1 MAASTDYVNFPDGS
15 LWSYSLDGDSYTALG
30 VLNGDTTAIWGYD
43 KNEVEFHDGQ
53 KMLSYRN
60 QTMAATLNL
69 ADLNPT
75 AIAALSGGML
85 SKDDTAAS
93 PFSDAPD
100 QVIAVGWSDMK
111 PINLQPTTLAA
122 GAAVICSVVPTLTSV
137 TGSIAGACAAGVDY
151 YLITDDNSFCGFSIL
166 LDEAGAAGLDP
177 AETVTISFDE
187 VTPLASTTLSA
198 GTPSYVPTTL
208 ALRGYSAD
216 QGKTIDVAAVNVDTG
231 TYNFGF
237 KGTASD
243 GTDEMALAFTGVLD
257 SSLTDGAQ
265 LFTFTETL

>member
-15 LWSYSLDGDSYTALG
+15 LWSYSLDGVSYTALG
-30 VLNGDTTAIWGYD
+30 VLNGDTVATWNYD

-53 KMLSYRN
+53 KKISYRN
-60 QTMAATLNL
+60 QTMSAALTL

-75 AIAALSGGML
+75 AISALSGGML
-85 SKDDTAAS
+85 SKTDTAGVL
-93 PFSDAPD
+93 FSDAPD
-100 QVIAVGWSDMK
+100 QVIAADWTNMK
-111 PINLQPTTLAA
+111 PINFQPTTA
-122 GAAVICSVVPTLTSV
+122 GAVAVICSIEPTMTSV
-137 TGSIAGACAAGVDY
+137 TGASAGALALGVDY
-151 YLITDDNSFCGFSIL
+151 YIITDDNSFCGFSII
-166 LDEAGAAGLDP
+166 LDTDGAAGLVTT
-177 AETVTISFDE
+177 EIVTINYDE
-187 VTPLASTTLSA
+187 VTPLASVALSA

-216 QGKTIDVAAVNVDTG
+216 QGKTIDIAAVNVDTG

-257 SSLTDGAQ
+257 SSLTDGEQ
-265 LFTFTETL
+265 LFTFTETV

>member
-1 MAASTDYVNFPDGS
+1 MAASTDYVNVPDGS

-30 VLNGDTTAIWGYD
+30 VLNGDTTAIWNYD

-60 QTMAATLNL
+60 QTMSATLNL
-69 ADLNPT
+69 AGLNPT
-75 AIAALSGGML
+75 AVAALSGGML
-85 SKDDTAAS
+85 SKDDTAGS
-93 PFSDAPD
+93 PFVDSPD
-100 QVIAVGWSDMK
+100 QTIAAGWSDMK
-111 PINLQPTTLAA
+111 PINLQPKVLLTE
-122 GAAVICSVVPTLTSV
+122 AAVICSVVPVLTSV
-137 TGSIAGACAAGVDY
+137 TGATAGALAEGVDY
-151 YLITDDNSFCGFSIL
+151 YLITDDNSFCGFSII
-166 LDEAGAAGLDP
+166 LDEAGAAGVVTT
-177 AETVTISFDE
+177 EVVTVSFST

-198 GTPSYVPTTL
+198 GTPSYVPSTL

>member
-15 LWSYSLDGDSYTALG
+15 LWSYSLDGVSYTALG
-30 VLNGDTTAIWGYD
+30 VLNGDTQAIWNYD

-53 KMLSYRN
+53 KKISYRN
-60 QTMAATLNL
+60 QTMSAALTL

-75 AIAALSGGML
+75 AVSELSGGML
-85 SKDDTAAS
+85 SKTDTAAS
-93 PFSDAPD
+93 PFADAPD
-100 QVIAVGWSDMK
+100 QVIAIGWSDMK
-111 PINLQPTTLAA
+111 PINLLPTTL
-122 GAAVICSVVPTLTSV
+122 GGVAVICSVVPTITSV
-137 TGSIAGACAAGVDY
+137 TGSIAGVCAAGVDY

-177 AETVTISFDE
+177 TETVTIDYNS
-187 VTPLASTTLSA
+187 VTPLASTSLSA

-216 QGKTIDVAAVNVDTG
+216 QGKTIDIAAVNVDTG

-257 SSLTDGAQ
+257 SSLTDGQQ